1 MKKLAAGIF
10 RPQIHALELQ
20 RKIGRR
26 RRDVQSDHIE
36 PGQLRQ
42 QTSSQ
47 ISGNSR
53 HYYSWFCIA
62 HLFGTGFRGL
72 HCGFGRFDRRRPAA
86 GASEKYFSFNC
97 GRRRRLNTLQRLLH
111 ALRAQRGK
119 YFVLHLVQRE
129 RVFFANLVDQISVR
143 SGNQL

>member
-1 MKKLAAGIF
+1 MKKLAAGILG
-10 RPQIHALELQ
+10 PQIHALELQ

-62 HLFGTGFRGL
+62 HLFGTVFRCL
-72 HCGFGRFDRRRPAA
+72 HCGFGRFDAGSGRPVS
-86 GASEKYFSFNC
+86 SEKYFSFNC
-97 GRRRRLNTLQRLLH
+97 EHAGRHRLAPRAGQRRDDRAGGALSTLAFSTLADR
-111 ALRAQRGK
+111 
-119 YFVLHLVQRE
+119 
-129 RVFFANLVDQISVR
+129 
-143 SGNQL
+143 